1 MGLLKKYFLLLI
13 FAAFIFRIIL
23 SLLPAFEYDQNSFRF
38 WSIKL
43 AEQGLSNF
51 YSSDFFTNNPVGF
64 YYPLWIIGSFIIHFA
79 PWINSNH
86 QTFDLLLKLPTN
98 IADILAG
105 ILIFKIV
112 SRKLNQKLA
121 VLGFCLYVFNPAIFF
136 NSSIWGQYDGIVAL
150 FLLVAFYLLEFR
162 KMPEVA
168 FVFYSLAWTFK
179 PQAIM
184 LLPFIGLFML
194 IKYSPVK
201 WLTSVIT
208 LAVTTFLIYLP
219 FFPNNPLAGII
230 SVNLGST
237 TLYNCTSC
245 FAFNFWGIFGNWQS
259 DLKTLWGIQYLHW
272 GIALYLISLIPI
284 FFLKPLIK
292 RFNLP
297 YFFITAAVSVFAFFT
312 LLTRMHERY
321 LFPFFILFLLG
332 ALLLKSR
339 ILLFF
344 YFLVSLIYSFNLYVP
359 YTYYNKQLNIP
370 LILSSDLSD
379 YTKQFSIL
387 SFLVFLALLPYYL
400 KILKQHN

>member
-1 MGLLKKYFLLLI
+1 VGLLKKYLLLVVLV
-13 FAAFIFRIIL
+13 AFIFRIIL

-43 AEQGLSNF
+43 AEHGLSNF

-64 YYPLWIIGSFIIHFA
+64 FYLLWIVGSFITHFA

-86 QTFDLLLKLPTN
+86 QFFDLLLKLPAN
-98 IADILAG
+98 LADILTG
-105 ILIFKIV
+105 ILIFKIILK
-112 SRKLNQKLA
+112 KLNHQLA

-150 FLLVAFYLLEFR
+150 FLLAAFYLLEFR

-194 IKYSPVK
+194 IKYSPAK
-201 WLTSVIT
+201 WLTSTIT
-208 LAVTTFLIYLP
+208 LAVTTILIYFP
-219 FFPNNPLAGII
+219 FSPNNPLAGLI

-245 FAFNFWGIFGNWQS
+245 FAFNFWGMFGNWKS
-259 DLKTLWGIQYLHW
+259 DLQSFLGIKYLYW
-272 GIALYLISLIPI
+272 AFILYLISLVSI
-284 FFLKPLIK
+284 FFFKPFLKRYNSP
-292 RFNLP
+292 F
-297 YFFITAAVSVFAFFT
+297 FFITAAMSAFAFFS

-321 LFPFFILFLLG
+321 LFPFFILFLIG
-332 ALLLKSR
+332 AILLKSR
-339 ILLFF
+339 VLLFF
-344 YFLVSLIYSFNLYVP
+344 YVLVSLIYSLNLYVP
-359 YTYYNKQLNIP
+359 YTYYNKQLNIS
-370 LILSSDLSD
+370 LILSSDLSG
-379 YTKQFSIL
+379 YTQQFSIL
-387 SFLVFLALLPYYL
+387 SFLVFLALLSYYL
-400 KILKQHN
+400 KILKRHN